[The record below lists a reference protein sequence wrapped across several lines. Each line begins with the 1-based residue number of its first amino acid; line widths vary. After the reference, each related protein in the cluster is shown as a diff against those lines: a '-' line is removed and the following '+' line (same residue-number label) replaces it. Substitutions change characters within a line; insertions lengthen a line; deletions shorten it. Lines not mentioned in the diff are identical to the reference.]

1 VRLTCVQL
9 GPLATLQSVIREVA
23 GNREVDQVASIT
35 LNQYE
40 EAERSLA
47 KVEAGRG
54 VTVHGIITAVVSVA
68 LIVVNVLVAPAF
80 PWSAFAVAGM
90 LLGLVFHYYF
100 GLVRVEENTA
110 EHQRMVEV
118 RAQAHS

>member
-1 VRLTCVQL
+1 
-9 GPLATLQSVIREVA
+9 
-23 GNREVDQVASIT
+23 VDQVASIT

-47 KVEAGRG
+47 KVEARRG
-54 VTVHGIITAVVSVA
+54 VTVHGIITAVVSVS

-80 PWSAFAVAGM
+80 PWSAFAAAGM
-90 LLGLVFHYYF
+90 LLGLGFHYYF

-110 EHQRMVEV
+110 EHQRVVEL
-118 RAQAHS
+118 RAQGQQR